1 MTLNR
6 LTILSLAILTCM
18 FCWDACRW
26 ESGWFMVGA
35 LAALVALID
44 VALESSMSDCDYP
57 RRTDSMPP
65 WVVRAWT
72 IRTLAFAAWS
82 FLLFWEAWRTVGVPR
97 AVWLGGAVLHAG
109 LCAWT
114 IRRWHREWW
123 AIYRVHGW
131 PGGER

>member
-18 FCWDACRW
+18 FCWDAFRW

-82 FLLFWEAWRTVGVPR
+82 FLLFWEAES
-97 AVWLGGAVLHAG
+97 LSLLESESIGGRRNLLEIAQ
-109 LCAWT
+109 LCDC
-114 IRRWHREWW
+114 RR
-123 AIYRVHGW
+123 GDL
-131 PGGER
+131 